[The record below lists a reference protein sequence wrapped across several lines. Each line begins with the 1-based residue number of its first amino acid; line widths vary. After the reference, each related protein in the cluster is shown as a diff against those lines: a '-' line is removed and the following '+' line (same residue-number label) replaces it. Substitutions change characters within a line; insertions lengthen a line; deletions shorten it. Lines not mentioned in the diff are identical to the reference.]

1 MAFLWT
7 AGAKSLRHH
16 DNVDGRHQH
25 CSIVFIV
32 NFDFAFIGMETI
44 QQKVQIANP
53 QNNCQDNVSSLMGN
67 SKKK

>member
-7 AGAKSLRHH
+7 PGAKSLRHH

-44 QQKVQIANP
+44 HQKVQIANL
-53 QNNCQDNVSSLMGN
+53 QNNC
-67 SKKK
+67 